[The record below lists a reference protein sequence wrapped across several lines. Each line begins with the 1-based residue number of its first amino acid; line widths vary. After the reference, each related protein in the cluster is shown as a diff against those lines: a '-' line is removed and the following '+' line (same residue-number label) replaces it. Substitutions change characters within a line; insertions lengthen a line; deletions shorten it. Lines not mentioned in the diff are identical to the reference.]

1 MGNTLVAAAATVT
14 NGFYAGSLVTPAGT
28 ITSATVTS
36 TLVAA
41 AATVTNGFYAGNL
54 VTPSATI
61 TTGTVAT
68 STVSGSGY
76 ISALTSPNAT
86 ITTLTSTTATIATL
100 NTVTATVASGSFSIT
115 DTAANKDLIL
125 FNTTAATATSTNASP
140 LQEFAVFYDNA
151 GTFTGLD
158 TWTVGS
164 SIIAG
169 SNGSSRLNI
178 AHAGSTSTPYVV
190 VQGEFAIGSITLRS
204 AQAGIFGWSS
214 TTDPTGTSDTGF
226 SRIGAGVIGVGNG
239 SAGT

>member
-1 MGNTLVAAAATVT
+1 M
-14 NGFYAGSLVTPAGT
+14 
-28 ITSATVTS
+28 
-36 TLVAA
+36 
-41 AATVTNGFYAGNL
+41 
-54 VTPSATI
+54 
-61 TTGTVAT
+61 
-68 STVSGSGY
+68 SGSGY

-169 SNGSSRLNI
+169 SNGSSKLNI
-178 AHAGSTSTPYVV
+178 AHAGSTGTPYVV
-190 VQGEFAIGSITLRS
+190 VQGEYAIGSLTLRS
-204 AQAGIFGWSS
+204 AQGGLFGWSS
-214 TTDPTGTSDTGF
+214 TTDPTVTSDTTYQPRRGGVVG
-226 SRIGAGVIGVGNG
+226 IGAGIG
-239 SAGT
+239 SAGVSGQATIN